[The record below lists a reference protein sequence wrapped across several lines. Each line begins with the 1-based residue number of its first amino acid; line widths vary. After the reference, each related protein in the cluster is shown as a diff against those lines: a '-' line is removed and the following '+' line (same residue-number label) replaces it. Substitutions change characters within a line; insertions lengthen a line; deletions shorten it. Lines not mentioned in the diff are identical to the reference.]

1 VRLMIAKLSSE
12 EFVMSVPCVNCSKM
26 FRNLVSEKPGKTYDP
41 NVAFKPR
48 RSVYIHAFDAMS
60 YPIIYHESTHYIDVG
75 RTSGSEI
82 IELGT

>member
-1 VRLMIAKLSSE
+1 
-12 EFVMSVPCVNCSKM
+12 M
-26 FRNLVSEKPGKTYDP
+26 FRNLVSEKPGKSYDP

-60 YPIIYHESTHYIDVG
+60 YPIIYYESTHYIDVG